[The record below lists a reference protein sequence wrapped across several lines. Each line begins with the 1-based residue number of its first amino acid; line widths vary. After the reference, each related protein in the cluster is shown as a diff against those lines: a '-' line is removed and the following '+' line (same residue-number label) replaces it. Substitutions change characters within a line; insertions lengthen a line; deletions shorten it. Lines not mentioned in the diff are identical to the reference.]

1 MYKGITACKLSGKSC
16 ALLYKYVQE
25 ITCNPF
31 HTLSFLFRILISQEV
46 PKKPWGDYSLFFSS

>member
-46 PKKPWGDYSLFFSS
+46 HKGDYSLFSS